1 MARQGDRVWPSRLIQ
16 RSIVSLL
23 VLIAV
28 LGGMFLVG
36 RAWFLSSL
44 TEVELQQPNPSP
56 VVVPSD
62 PRATVT
68 LHPLDPVLEIARRSL
83 ALHRSRDR
91 DYQATLVK
99 RLRIGNK
106 LSEPEVMKL
115 KLRCRDRGVSVET
128 AVSLSESQSESQ
140 LIAPDELEPRP
151 IDVYLGFEAPKSLAG
166 REVIWRQ
173 GFQDNLMTVHEAGFL
188 NLARLQLAPNSRLA
202 MIGNRYPISDVG
214 IERLL
219 IKLVEIGTRDRMLGD
234 CQVTIREEVEFEG
247 RPCRR
252 IEVLHPEK
260 GVEIDGN
267 NFKFAYYRAEI
278 DMDVEHELPIHYASY
293 VWPETAGEDPLLD
306 EEFTYRDLRLNC
318 DLSDLDFDPDNPEYR
333 YPSR

>member
-1 MARQGDRVWPSRLIQ
+1 MRRW
-16 RSIVSLL
+16 IVGLL
-23 VLIAV
+23 ALMVG
-28 LGGMFLVG
+28 LGGIFIAG

-44 TEVELQQPNPSP
+44 TEVAPHKRDPSP
-56 VVVPSD
+56 SVATSD
-62 PRATVT
+62 TETT
-68 LHPLDPVLEIARRSL
+68 LRPHPLDPVLEIARKSL

-106 LSEPEVMKL
+106 LSEPEVMRL
-115 KLRCRDRGVSVET
+115 KLRSHDSSAAAEG
-128 AVSLSESQSESQ
+128 AVSLVR
-140 LIAPDELEPRP
+140 DEIEPRP

-202 MIGNRYPISDVG
+202 MIGNRYPISDIG

-219 IKLVEIGTRDRMLGD
+219 IKLIEIGTRDRMLGD
-234 CQVTIREEVEFEG
+234 CHVTIQEGVEFEG
-247 RPCRR
+247 RRCRR
-252 IEVLHPEK
+252 IEVIHPEK

-267 NFKFAYYRAEI
+267 KFEFAYYRAEI
-278 DMDVEHELPIHYASY
+278 DMDVESELPIHYASY
-293 VWPETAGEDPLLD
+293 GWPENAGEEPLLD
-306 EEFTYRDLRLNC
+306 EEFTYRDLKLNC
-318 DLSDLDFDPDNPEYR
+318 SLTDLDFDPDNPEYR

>member
-1 MARQGDRVWPSRLIQ
+1 MAGQGDRVWPSRLIQ
-16 RSIVSLL
+16 RSIAGLL

-44 TEVELQQPNPSP
+44 TEAELQKPTPGP
-56 VVVPSD
+56 VVEPSD
-62 PRATVT
+62 TETTRPP
-68 LHPLDPVLEIARRSL
+68 HPLDPVLAMARKSL
-83 ALHRSRDR
+83 ELHRTRDR

-99 RLRIGNK
+99 RLRMGNK

-115 KLRCRDRGVSVET
+115 KLRCRDGGAIAKHAGST
-128 AVSLSESQSESQ
+128 SESQ
-140 LIAPDELEPRP
+140 LESQSLVPDEMEPRP

-173 GFQDNLMTVHEAGFL
+173 GVQNDLMTVHEAGFL

-219 IKLVEIGTRDRMLGD
+219 IKLVEMGTRDRMLGD
-234 CQVTIREEVEFEG
+234 CQVAIREGVEFEG
-247 RPCRR
+247 RRCRR
-252 IEVLHPEK
+252 IEVIHPEK

-267 NFKFAYYRAEI
+267 KFEFAYYRAEI
-278 DMDVEHELPIHYASY
+278 DMDVEYELPIHYASY
-293 VWPETAGEDPLLD
+293 IWPEKAGEDPLLD

-318 DLSDLDFDPDNPEYR
+318 SLSDLDFDPDNPEYR

>member
-44 TEVELQQPNPSP
+44 TETELQKPNPSP
-56 VVVPSD
+56 VPVPLA
-62 PRATVT
+62 PQAIVT
-68 LHPLDPVLEIARRSL
+68 PHPLDPVLEIARRSL

-91 DYQATLVK
+91 DYRATLVK
-99 RLRIGNK
+99 RLRIANK

-115 KLRCRDRGVSVET
+115 KLRSRDRDAIAEPAGST
-128 AVSLSESQSESQ
+128 SESQP
-140 LIAPDELEPRP
+140 IASDELEPRP

-188 NLARLQLAPNSRLA
+188 NLARVQLAPNSRLA

-234 CQVTIREEVEFEG
+234 CQVTIREGVEFEG

-252 IEVLHPEK
+252 IEVIHPEK
-260 GVEIDGN
+260 RVEIDGN
-267 NFKFAYYRAEI
+267 KFEFAYYRAEI

>member
-1 MARQGDRVWPSRLIQ
+1 
-16 RSIVSLL
+16 
-23 VLIAV
+23 
-28 LGGMFLVG
+28 MFLVG
-36 RAWFLSSL
+36 RGWFLSSL
-44 TEVELQQPNPSP
+44 TEVEPQKPNPSP
-56 VVVPSD
+56 VVVLSD
-62 PRATVT
+62 PQATVT
-68 LHPLDPVLEIARRSL
+68 PHSLDPVLEIARRSL
-83 ALHRSRDR
+83 ARHRSRDR
-91 DYQATLVK
+91 DYRATLVK

-115 KLRCRDRGVSVET
+115 KLRSRDRDAIAEPAGST
-128 AVSLSESQSESQ
+128 SESQPDSQ
-140 LIAPDELEPRP
+140 PIASDEMDPRP
-151 IDVYLGFEAPKSLAG
+151 IDVYLGFVAPKSLAG

-173 GFQDNLMTVHEAGFL
+173 GFQDNLMTVHEAGFF
-188 NLARLQLAPNSRLA
+188 NLARVQLAPTSRLA

-219 IKLVEIGTRDRMLGD
+219 IKLLEIGTRDRMLGD
-234 CQVTIREEVEFEG
+234 CQVTIREGVEFEG

-252 IEVLHPEK
+252 IEVIHPEK

-267 NFKFAYYRAEI
+267 KFEFAYYRAEI

-293 VWPETAGEDPLLD
+293 VWPENTGEDPLLD
-306 EEFTYRDLRLNC
+306 EEFTYQDLCLNC

>member
-1 MARQGDRVWPSRLIQ
+1 MQ
-16 RSIVSLL
+16 RSIVGLL
-23 VLIAV
+23 ALIVV
-28 LGGMFLVG
+28 LGGMFLAG
-36 RAWFLSSL
+36 RAWFLSTL
-44 TEVELQQPNPSP
+44 TEVEPQKPSP
-56 VVVPSD
+56 GPVILPAD
-62 PRATVT
+62 TETVHRP
-68 LHPLDPVLEIARRSL
+68 HPLDPVLEMARKSL

-106 LSEPEVMKL
+106 LSEPEVMRL
-115 KLRCRDRGVSVET
+115 KLRSRGRGDDRLDDAG
-128 AVSLSESQSESQ
+128 AAGSLV
-140 LIAPDELEPRP
+140 PDEMEPRP

-173 GFQDNLMTVHEAGFL
+173 GLQDNLMTVHEAGFL

-219 IKLVEIGTRDRMLGD
+219 IKLLEIGTRDRMLGD
-234 CQVTIREEVEFEG
+234 CQVAIREGVEFEG
-247 RPCRR
+247 RRCRR
-252 IEVLHPEK
+252 IEVVHPEK

-267 NFKFAYYRAEI
+267 KFEFAYYRAEI
-278 DMDVEHELPIHYASY
+278 EMDVEYELPIHYASY

-306 EEFTYRDLRLNC
+306 EEFTYRDLQFNC
-318 DLSDLDFDPDNPEYR
+318 GLTDLDFDPDNPEYR